1 MVLEKTLER
10 PLDGKEIKP
19 VNLKRNQSWIF
30 IGRTDAKAEAPVLWP
45 SDAKNWLTGKNP
57 DAGKDWRQEEKGTT
71 GWDGWMALLT
81 QWTWVWTSSGSWWW
95 TGTPGM
101 LQSMGS
107 QRVGHDWAPE
117 LKMATIKKMDN
128 NKYWQGY
135 EETGTLLHCWWIVKW
150 YGRFGERF
158 GLSSKKS

>member
-95 TGTPGM
+95 TGKPGM

-107 QRVGHDWAPE
+107 QRVGHDWVTE